1 VGAFVHHIIKQRTGH
16 QLLLMTRSKSKY
28 LEVTQMPEPNPIVTQ
43 PQLLLPPPGP
53 AIIQE
58 MKRVWRHNWRALQKK
73 QAATLTIGEWLDAL
87 NRHGWRCAHCG
98 GPFESMDHVR
108 SLRRGGGTVATN
120 VVPSCLRCNSLRD
133 QVETAI
139 EVVVVNRHS
148 FVVKDLY
155 AELVIK

>member
-1 VGAFVHHIIKQRTGH
+1 
-16 QLLLMTRSKSKY
+16 MS
-28 LEVTQMPEPNPIVTQ
+28 EPDPIVTQ
-43 PQLLLPPPGP
+43 SQLLLPAPGP
-53 AIIQE
+53 AIMQE
-58 MKRVWRHNWRALQKK
+58 MKRVWRHNWRALQKG
-73 QAATLTIGEWLDAL
+73 QTATLTIGEWLDVL

-98 GPFESMDHVR
+98 GPFESMDHIR

-155 AELVIK
+155 AELVMVNS